1 MGPGDLQRSLW
12 TGITT
17 LQLENL
23 ERIFFQLWDYIHIL
37 MKGSRGIQTYLAYSK
52 IPHLRIN
59 AQKFYVTTFIVLES
73 NCRLLIINL
82 GLPYTESVLSL
93 TEPPQNRWKFT
104 VKGKKG
110 NNLFIF
116 CRGGGRGALQ
126 FCILCF
132 LCWLSQS

>member
-23 ERIFFQLWDYIHIL
+23 ERIFSQLWDYIYIL

-52 IPHLRIN
+52 IAHLRIN
-59 AQKFYVTTFIVLES
+59 AQKFYVATLIVLES
-73 NCRLLIINL
+73 NCRLLIISL
-82 GLPYTESVLSL
+82 GLPCTESVLSL
-93 TEPPQNRWKFT
+93 TDPPQNRWM
-104 VKGKKG
+104 VKG

-116 CRGGGRGALQ
+116 CRGDGRGALK